1 MTKQDSKWS
10 IALRGHLAQRPT
22 APDPTDGVKVAQP
35 LTLSTLA
42 PVALPVAMALWSL
55 FILGA

>member
-10 IALRGHLAQRPT
+10 IALRGHLAQRPSPVPPEWCQVPRADRLT
-22 APDPTDGVKVAQP
+22 TVACI
-35 LTLSTLA
+35 TI
-42 PVALPVAMALWSL
+42 PVTMALWSL